1 MGLGLQGRG
10 VGDALIFIR
19 AGAKVTVTDLKP
31 ANQLQ
36 PSLDKLKDLPVR
48 LVLGQ
53 HQEQDVLQ
61 SDLILRNPD
70 VDYHHPLLEL
80 ARSKHIPVKMDSSL
94 FATYC
99 HLPIIGITGTRGKT
113 TTATMIYE
121 MLRQVSRQPAFLGGN
136 IPGQA
141 TLELLP
147 VINDIDKGWIVLEL
161 SSWELQGWHDENISP
176 HIAIF
181 TNFYEDHLNRYSS
194 MDEYFQDK
202 LAITQYQKPSD
213 WLLVNRNDHWSRQV
227 MAHTPAQIRW
237 FSSTDLPADINLA
250 IPGVHNRTN
259 AAAALAA
266 ANILGLDQ
274 AQVSRV
280 LANFPGVPYR
290 LQTVTTINGVTFI
303 NDTTSTTPT
312 ATLAALQ
319 AISESVL
326 LIAGGS
332 DKNLDFSEV
341 GQAISAKVKRVF
353 LLEGSATPKLIQAIS
368 QAKGDKLIHGQY
380 TDIKTAVTA
389 AVAQAQP
396 GDVVLFSPACASFG
410 MFINEFDRGDQFN
423 RIIKSLSP

>member
-259 AAAALAA
+259 AAAAL
-266 ANILGLDQ
+266 
-274 AQVSRV
+274 V
-280 LANFPGVPYR
+280 
-290 LQTVTTINGVTFI
+290 
-303 NDTTSTTPT
+303 
-312 ATLAALQ
+312 AALQ